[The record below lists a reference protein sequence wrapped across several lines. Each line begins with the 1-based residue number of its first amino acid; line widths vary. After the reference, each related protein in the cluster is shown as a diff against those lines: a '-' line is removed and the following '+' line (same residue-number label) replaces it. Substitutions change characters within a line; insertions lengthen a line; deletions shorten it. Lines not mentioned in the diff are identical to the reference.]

1 MNKIVTISREFGSGG
16 RELGKRLADK
26 LGFAYYD
33 REIIT
38 EVARETEMAE
48 QYIQNISEK
57 GVSPYPFQFAKSFAM
72 YSNLQKHQTEIL
84 VVEQKVIKELAQK
97 GNCVIVGR
105 GANSILKEYNPMNI
119 FVYADMESK
128 INRCRMRAEES
139 ENYTDKELKNKI
151 IQVDKSRKNYN
162 NIISSLEWGD
172 RKNYNLCIN
181 TSGIEVKTIISP
193 LADYIETWFGGNN
206 K

>member
-1 MNKIVTISREFGSGG
+1 MNKIITISREFGSGG
-16 RELGKRLADK
+16 REIGKRLADK
-26 LGFAYYD
+26 LGFSYYD

-38 EVARETEMAE
+38 EVAKETDMAE

-57 GVSPYPFQFAKSFAM
+57 GVSPYPFQFAKTFAV
-72 YSNLQKHQTEIL
+72 YSNLQKQQTEIL
-84 VVEQKVIKELAQK
+84 VAEQKIIKHVAEK

-128 INRCRMRAEES
+128 LERCRARAS
-139 ENYTDKELKNKI
+139 EDEKFTDKEMKNKI
-151 IQVDKSRKNYN
+151 IQIDKERKNYN
-162 NIISSLEWGD
+162 NIISNLEWGD
-172 RKNYNLCIN
+172 KKNYNLCIN
-181 TSGIEVKTIISP
+181 TSRIDIKTIISP
-193 LADYIETWFGGNN
+193 LADYIETWFGGSN

>member
-84 VVEQKVIKELAQK
+84 VIEQKVIKELAQK